1 MNVPIR
7 RVAMVT
13 LAMFLVLM
21 VSSTWIQFVQAPD
34 LNADPR
40 NVRTLYREYGT
51 NRGPIL
57 VAGEPIAESVPVDDA
72 YGYQRVYPQGE
83 MYAAVTGFYSVT
95 YGRSGIERYANE
107 YLNGSSNS
115 LWWNR
120 LQNLISG
127 EDPQGSAVELTIDP
141 DAQKAAWDALGDQ
154 RGAVVALNP
163 KTGEIL
169 AMVST
174 PSYDPNVL
182 ASHNLSEV
190 RSTYEALNSA
200 EGDPLVNKTIAGK
213 LYPPGSTFK
222 LVTAA
227 TGLETGTVTTE
238 SQIPAPDQLALPNS
252 SSVLN
257 NFGGASCSPTGT
269 MTLADA
275 LRISCNTAFGQLGI
289 DVGAP
294 ALAEQADAFGFG
306 EKLSVPMPVTPSF
319 FPTEINGKPLDGAQT
334 ALSAIG
340 QLDVRVTPLQ
350 VALVSAA
357 IANDG
362 ELMTPYLI
370 KQVRTPDLSVAFST
384 EPSTLSTPIDA
395 QTAHDLRDMM
405 VGVVQSGTGTAAQI
419 PGVQVAGKSGT
430 AETVKGAAPHA
441 WFTSFAPA
449 NDPEVVVAVI
459 LENGGDA
466 GNEATGGRVAAPIA
480 RAVMEA
486 VMNK

>member
-1 MNVPIR
+1 MNVPLR
-7 RVAMVT
+7 RVAMVM

-21 VSSTWIQFVQAPD
+21 VSSTWIQFVSAPK

-40 NVRTLYREYGT
+40 NVRTQYREFGT
-51 NRGPIL
+51 DRGPIL
-57 VAGEPIAESVPVDDA
+57 VAGEPVAESVPVDDA

-83 MYAAVTGFYSVT
+83 LYAAVTGYYSVI
-95 YGRSGIERYANE
+95 YGRTGIERYAND
-107 YLNGSSNS
+107 YLNGSANS

-127 EDPQGSAVELTIDP
+127 EDPQGSAVELTLDP
-141 DAQKAAWDALGDQ
+141 VVQQAAWDALGDQ

-169 AMVST
+169 AMVSK
-174 PSYDPNVL
+174 PSYDPNAL
-182 ASHNLSEV
+182 ATHNIGEAKA
-190 RSTYEALNSA
+190 TYQALNAA
-200 EGDPLVNKTIAGK
+200 EGDPLINRTIDGK

-227 TGLETGTVTTE
+227 AALGEGTVTMDSE
-238 SQIPAPDQLALPNS
+238 IPAPDELQLPLS
-252 SSVLN
+252 SAVLK
-257 NFGGASCSPTGT
+257 NFGGSSCSPTGT

-275 LRISCNTAFGQLGI
+275 LRISCNTAFAQLGI
-289 DVGAP
+289 DLGAP
-294 ALAEQADAFGFG
+294 TIGAQADAFGFG
-306 EKLSVPMPVTPSF
+306 QKLSIPMPVTPST
-319 FPTEINGKPLDGAQT
+319 FPLEIAGKPLDGAQT

-350 VALVSAA
+350 VALTSAA

-362 ELMTPYLI
+362 KLMTPYLI
-370 KQVRTPDLSVAFST
+370 KQVRNPDLSVAFT
-384 EPSTLSTPIDA
+384 AEPSTLSTPIDA
-395 QTAHDLRDMM
+395 ATAHSLRDMM
-405 VGVVQSGTGTAAQI
+405 IGVVQSGSGTSAQI
-419 PGVQVAGKSGT
+419 AGVQVAGKSGT

-466 GNEATGGRVAAPIA
+466 GSEATGGRVAAPVA

-486 VMNK
+486 VINR

>member
-1 MNVPIR
+1 MNVPLR
-7 RVAMVT
+7 RVAIVM
-13 LAMFLVLM
+13 LAMFLILM
-21 VSSTWIQFVQAPD
+21 VSSTWIQFVTAPE

-40 NVRTLYREYGT
+40 NVRTLYREFGT

-57 VAGEPIAESVPVDDA
+57 VAGEPIAESVPADDA
-72 YGYQRVYPQGE
+72 YAYQRTYPQGE
-83 MYAAVTGFYSVT
+83 LYAAVTGYYSVI
-95 YGRSGIERYANE
+95 YGRTGIERYAND
-107 YLNGSSNS
+107 YLNGSSDS

-127 EDPQGSAVELTIDP
+127 EDPQGSAVELTLDP
-141 DAQKAAWDALGDQ
+141 VAQQAAWDALGDQ

-163 KTGEIL
+163 RTGEIL
-169 AMVST
+169 AMVSK
-174 PSYDPNVL
+174 PSFDPNSL
-182 ASHNLSEV
+182 ASHTISEV
-190 RSTYEALNSA
+190 RATYEALNAA
-200 EGDPLVNKTIAGK
+200 EGDPLINKSIAGN

-227 TGLETGTVTTE
+227 TGLETSTVTLD
-238 SQIPAPDQLALPNS
+238 SQIPAPDQLQLPGS
-252 SSVLN
+252 SATLN
-257 NFGGASCSPTGT
+257 NFGGTSCSPTGT

-275 LRISCNTAFGQLGI
+275 LRISCNTAFAQLGI

-294 ALAEQADAFGFG
+294 ALGAQADAFGFG
-306 EKLSVPMPVTPSF
+306 EPLSIPMPVTPSAYL
-319 FPTEINGKPLDGAQT
+319 TEIDGKPLDDAQT

-362 ELMTPYLI
+362 KIMTPYLI
-370 KQVRTPDLSVAFST
+370 KGVRTPDLSTAFSA
-384 EPSTLSTPIDA
+384 EPSVLSTPIDA
-395 QTAHDLRDMM
+395 ATAHNLRDMM
-405 VGVVQSGTGTAAQI
+405 VGVVQSGTGTSAQI
-419 PGVQVAGKSGT
+419 AGVQVAGKSGT
-430 AETVKGAAPHA
+430 AETVAGAAPHA

-466 GNEATGGRVAAPIA
+466 GSEATGGRVAAPIA

-486 VMNK
+486 VISQ